1 VPIQYLLQTD
11 SPNGSNPTIADN
23 TSANTI
29 FTSDT
34 EGVYTLSLVV
44 NDGKDNSIADTLTLT
59 ILPSTLKK
67 TGQSTS
73 YDTDQKDD
81 GAYQVGIAHSY
92 TRELNGTDTVTD
104 NVTGL
109 IWQDDS
115 DAKTVEKTWQEAID
129 YCNGLDFA
137 GSTDWRLPTIDELVY
152 ITDKGKVDPAM
163 DSAFENV
170 DTSSYYWSATTY
182 ASYSDHAWNVH
193 FKSGN
198 DGRND
203 KGDSYFVRCVR

>member
-1 VPIQYLLQTD
+1 MPPVDNNSTDEDTPVDEDTPPPADDTPPPPPPPSNTKPVANAGENQSYLSRNISTDINGTGSDADGDNLIYLWSVTD

-115 DAKTVEKTWQEAID
+115 DAKTVKKKCR
-129 YCNGLDFA
+129 YL
-137 GSTDWRLPTIDELVY
+137 
-152 ITDKGKVDPAM
+152 
-163 DSAFENV
+163 
-170 DTSSYYWSATTY
+170 
-182 ASYSDHAWNVH
+182 
-193 FKSGN
+193 
-198 DGRND
+198 
-203 KGDSYFVRCVR
+203 